1 MHKQERSIEIEQRAG
16 KSYAQSCYMPTK
28 ADVYV
33 SAFRKW
39 IVDIAGGGPA
49 WPKAMK
55 TDLPPQETTR
65 EALLDRYHSHTINC
79 KSCSKALATIGGAR
93 KALRALTF
101 IALAAAVAAFA
112 RAAPNK
118 YTIALAALSAAAAL
132 IREKLG
138 AFALKMKI
146 GPYPPP
152 RRPPSMME
160 DSLRKAR
167 LLNL

>member
-1 MHKQERSIEIEQRAG
+1 MYKRQ
-16 KSYAQSCYMPTK
+16 
-28 ADVYV
+28 
-33 SAFRKW
+33 
-39 IVDIAGGGPA
+39 
-49 WPKAMK
+49 
-55 TDLPPQETTR
+55 
-65 EALLDRYHSHTINC
+65 LLDRYHSHTINC

-112 RAAPNK
+112 RTAPNK
-118 YTIALAALSAAAAL
+118 YTIALTALSAAAAL
-132 IREKLG
+132 VREKLG